1 MMRRIFCCALL
12 LCLLPLAALAARQP
26 KAASRAPAGAE
37 LFCPATAVLGE
48 PFVVRVKSP
57 RQAASASLSFLGRS
71 TPLSLRRVGRAW
83 EAHALLG
90 ADVLDGRPG
99 RQEVRVV
106 LEGKARRVLRASV
119 EIRRV
124 ARPVESL
131 TLDPAMVNAPDAEFS
146 RIVAERAEARKAL
159 GRTGGER
166 LWSLPLHRPAPGEV
180 SSIYGIERILNG
192 VPKSPH
198 RGLDLEAA
206 TGQPVSA
213 AAGGVVALTGA
224 FYYAGNCVYL
234 DHGQGLVTMYFHL
247 SEVLVAP
254 GERVARGQVVGLAG
268 DTGRST
274 RSHLHFGVSALGRL
288 VDPAPLF
295 LYDVLP

>member
-1 MMRRIFCCALL
+1 MTRRIFCCALL

-26 KAASRAPAGAE
+26 KAAPRAPAGAQ
-37 LFCPATAVLGE
+37 LFCPASAGVGE

-71 TPLSLRRVGRAW
+71 APLTLRKVGPAW
-83 EAHALLG
+83 EGAAILG
-90 ADVLDGRPG
+90 ADVLGGRPG

-106 LEGKARRVLRASV
+106 LQGKPRSVLRASIELTRV
-119 EIRRV
+119 ER
-124 ARPVESL
+124 AVESL
-131 TLDPAMVNAPDAEFS
+131 TLDPAMVSAPDFELP
-146 RIVAERAEARKAL
+146 RIAAERAQAREALA
-159 GRTGGER
+159 RTGGER
-166 LWSLPLHRPAPGEV
+166 LWSLPFNRPVPGEV
-180 SSIYGIERILNG
+180 SSIYGIGRILNG

-206 TGQPVSA
+206 TGQPVTA
-213 AAGGVVALTGA
+213 AADGVVALTGG
-224 FYYAGNCVYL
+224 FYYAGSSVYL
-234 DHGQGLVTMYFHL
+234 DHGQGLVSMYFHL
-247 SEVLVAP
+247 SEVRVAP

-295 LYDVLP
+295 LYDALP